1 MNKHNKLGLML
12 LIALVDIIA
21 AEILIGMYIVNKWTY
36 SSTGGSEAD
45 TGTSAAVYAV
55 NRVAEHIF

>member
-1 MNKHNKLGLML
+1 MNKNKKRGLML
-12 LIALVDIIA
+12 MIALVVIIV
-21 AEILIGMYIVNKWTY
+21 AEILIGMYFVNKWTD

-55 NRVAEHIF
+55 NRVA